1 MTDAWPAQRV
11 GEVMVAHTERVEAQ
25 CYAGGEAPPLG
36 ALLRIGAPPVYAV
49 VRSVWNE
56 PLDPGRPLAP
66 RGGELE
72 SEDEIYAA
80 NPQLKAMLATRFA
93 ATVVGCRQGGSIRRT
108 LPARPPDLHAFV
120 FLCAAGETAEF
131 AGELGWLRLLLAD
144 RAPAADAALAA
155 FLRRAAAAD
164 AYAADRGGFLRR
176 AGRILATELAGEPQR
191 LQAILREL
199 AL

>member
-1 MTDAWPAQRV
+1 M
-11 GEVMVAHTERVEAQ
+11 AHTERVEAQ

-56 PLDPGRPLAP
+56 PLDPAGRWRPEGASWNRRTKFTPPTRSSRRCWP
-66 RGGELE
+66 RGLRPPWW
-72 SEDEIYAA
+72 AA
-80 NPQLKAMLATRFA
+80 GRGA
-93 ATVVGCRQGGSIRRT
+93 ASGGACRRGRRT
-108 LPARPPDLHAFV
+108 CTL
-120 FLCAAGETAEF
+120 LCFSATAGETAEF

>member
-1 MTDAWPAQRV
+1 MPAL
-11 GEVMVAHTERVEAQ
+11 
-25 CYAGGEAPPLG
+25 PP
-36 ALLRIGAPPVYAV
+36 A
-49 VRSVWNE
+49 
-56 PLDPGRPLAP
+56 
-66 RGGELE
+66 
-72 SEDEIYAA
+72 
-80 NPQLKAMLATRFA
+80 
-93 ATVVGCRQGGSIRRT
+93 
-108 LPARPPDLHAFV
+108 LHAFV
-120 FLCAAGETAEF
+120 FLCDAGETAEF